1 MRPRIFAAAAIVLF
15 LATLTRAQDVN
26 DVLEK
31 ATKDAVKKVGP
42 SVVQIVTQGGAD
54 IVVPTPKGP
63 SFRKALGPTTGVIV
77 SSDGYVI
84 SSLFNFLNDPTTIL
98 VSVPGREEP
107 FVAKRVAND
116 RSRMLTL
123 LKIEA
128 KGLATPTTSPKNDIH
143 EGQFAIAMGRTL
155 DAKRA
160 GAPSISV
167 GIVSAVG
174 RIWGKAIQTDAKI
187 SPVNYGGPLID
198 LQGRIQGILIP
209 ASPQGDDATSGFE
222 WYDSGIGF
230 AIPYEDV
237 LASVEKLKHGKDLHK
252 GILGIRL
259 KGSDLYSG
267 QPEIAMVAAD
277 SAGAK
282 AGLKAG
288 DKIVEIDG
296 KPVVRLAQMQHLLG
310 SRYEG
315 DRISLKY
322 KRGED
327 VKELK
332 DLTLVSSM
340 QGASHAFLGILPLR
354 DDPKLGVEIRYVFP
368 GSPAD
373 KAGLKFGERIVKF
386 GMILPAEGPIKKTDA
401 LQAFSGVKSGRDQ
414 LLDLLNTMP
423 PGVDL
428 SLGIADKNGKERT
441 VTVVLSTLPGSSPGE
456 DWKTPDRLP
465 PGSLGKARDPLE
477 KGKKEGKIDG
487 KKDVTKEAK
496 VEEKKDAKDEA
507 KKDEAKK
514 DEAKKDEAKKDEA
527 KKDEAKKDEAK
538 KDAKDDSKTDDA
550 PRKTET
556 GLMERT
562 TGDGEHKYWVY
573 VPKDYDPDY
582 TYGVVVWLHLA
593 GKNKKADANDLV
605 DLWADYCSEN
615 RLVLVMP
622 QSQNADGWI
631 ASEADAVIRSVRD
644 AMKTFSVDPM
654 RVVAHGMGVGGQMAL
669 HLGMNNRDLIRGV
682 ATVGAVPTTIKDNV
696 PNQRLAFWLASGE
709 LDPLVK
715 NISEGR
721 TKLAEKRYSA
731 VFVEIANRGRE
742 YLEDRQVRDLVR
754 WIDTLDK
761 E

>member
-1 MRPRIFAAAAIVLF
+1 MRSRNLAAAAILLSV
-15 LATLTRAQDVN
+15 ATLTRAQDVN

-31 ATKDAVKKVGP
+31 ATKDAVKKVAP

-54 IVVPTPKGP
+54 IVVTTPKGP
-63 SFRKALGPTTGVIV
+63 GFRKALGPTTGVIV

-98 VSVPGREEP
+98 VSVPGIAEP

-128 KGLATPTTSPKNDIH
+128 KGLPTPQTSPKSDIH

-187 SPVNYGGPLID
+187 SPVNYGGPLVD
-198 LQGRIQGILIP
+198 LQGRVQGILIP

-230 AIPYEDV
+230 AIPYDDV

-259 KGSDLYSG
+259 KGADLYTG
-267 QPEIAMVAAD
+267 QPEIAMVSAD
-277 SAGAK
+277 SAAAK

-310 SRYEG
+310 THYEG
-315 DRISLKY
+315 DKISLKY
-322 KRGED
+322 KRGE
-327 VKELK
+327 ETSEIK
-332 DLTLVSSM
+332 DLALVSSI
-340 QGASHAFLGILPLR
+340 QGVSHAFLGILPLR

-373 KAGLKFGERIVKF
+373 KAGLKFGERIMKF
-386 GMILPAEGPIKKTDA
+386 GAGTPAEGKKGG
-401 LQAFSGVKSGRDQ
+401 LLVPFSGVKSGRDQ
-414 LLDLLNTMP
+414 LLDLLNTAP
-423 PGVDL
+423 TGADL
-428 SLGIADKNGKERT
+428 QLEIAEKGGKTRT
-441 VTVVLSTLPGSSPGE
+441 VTVALGTLPGSSPGE
-456 DWKTPDRLP
+456 DWKVPDKLP
-465 PGSLGKARDPLE
+465 PASLGKARDPLE
-477 KGKKEGKIDG
+477 KGKAKIDF
-487 KKDVTKEAK
+487 KKDAKEKKAK
-496 VEEKKDAKDEA
+496 DEEKKDAKKEA
-507 KKDEAKK
+507 KDDEKK
-514 DEAKKDEAKKDEA
+514 DD
-527 KKDEAKKDEAK
+527 AK
-538 KDAKDDSKTDDA
+538 KDAKDAKDDDA
-550 PRKTET
+550 PRKTEV

-573 VPKDYDPDY
+573 LPKDYDPDY
-582 TYGVVVWLHLA
+582 SYGVVIWLHLA
-593 GKNKKADANDLV
+593 GRNKKADANDLV
-605 DLWADYCSEN
+605 DLWADYCSEH

-622 QSQNADGWI
+622 QSQNAEGWI
-631 ASEADAVIRSVRD
+631 ASEADSVIRSVRD
-644 AMKTFSVDPM
+644 AMKTFSVDPQ
-654 RVVAHGMGVGGQMAL
+654 RIVAHGMGVGGQMAL
-669 HLGMNNRDLIRGV
+669 HLGMNNRDLVRGV
-682 ATVGAVPTTIKDNV
+682 ATVGAVPTTIKDNL

-731 VFVEIANRGRE
+731 VFVEIPNRGRE

>member
-1 MRPRIFAAAAIVLF
+1 MRSRFLAAAVIF
-15 LATLTRAQDVN
+15 SLATLARAQDVN

-54 IVVPTPKGP
+54 IVVTTPKGP
-63 SFRKALGPTTGVIV
+63 TFRKALGPTTGVVV

-98 VSVPGREEP
+98 VSVPGSAEP

-128 KGLATPTTSPKNDIH
+128 KGLPTPEGSPKNGIH

-198 LQGRIQGILIP
+198 LQGRVQGILIP

-230 AIPYEDV
+230 AIPYDDV
-237 LASVEKLKHGKDLHK
+237 LLSVEKLKHGKDLHK

-259 KGSDLYSG
+259 KGSDLYTG
-267 QPEIAMVAAD
+267 QPEIAMVTAD
-277 SAGAK
+277 SAAAK

-310 SRYEG
+310 TRYEG
-315 DRISLKY
+315 DKISLKY
-322 KRGED
+322 KRGEE
-327 VKELK
+327 VAEIKNLA
-332 DLTLVSSM
+332 LVSSV
-340 QGASHAFLGILPLR
+340 QGVSHAFLGILPLR

-386 GMILPAEGPIKKTDA
+386 GAGTPAEGKKGG
-401 LQAFSGVKSGRDQ
+401 LLVPFSGVKSGRDQ
-414 LLDLLNTMP
+414 LLDLLNTAP
-423 PGVDL
+423 TGADL
-428 SLGIADKNGKERT
+428 QLEIADKAGKTRT
-441 VTVVLSTLPGSSPGE
+441 VTVALGTLPGSSPGE
-456 DWKTPDRLP
+456 DWKVPDKLP
-465 PGSLGKARDPLE
+465 PASLGKARDPLE
-477 KGKKEGKIDG
+477 KGKAKIDFKKDAKVDAKKDEEKKEEAKKDDG
-487 KKDVTKEAK
+487 KKDDAK
-496 VEEKKDAKDEA
+496 KDDEKKDAKD
-507 KKDEAKK
+507 
-514 DEAKKDEAKKDEA
+514 
-527 KKDEAKKDEAK
+527 
-538 KDAKDDSKTDDA
+538 DDA
-550 PRKTET
+550 PRKIEV

-573 VPKDYDPDY
+573 LPKDYDPDY
-582 TYGVVVWLHLA
+582 TYGVVIWLHLA
-593 GKNKKADANDLV
+593 GRNKKADANDLV
-605 DLWADYCSEN
+605 DLWADYCSEH

-644 AMKTFSVDPM
+644 AMKTFSVDPQ

-669 HLGMNNRDLIRGV
+669 HLGMNNRDLVRGV
-682 ATVGAVPTTIKDNV
+682 ATVGAVPTTIKDNI

-731 VFVEIANRGRE
+731 VFVEIPNRGRE
-742 YLEDRQVRDLVR
+742 YLEERQVQDLVR

>member
-1 MRPRIFAAAAIVLF
+1 MFRESLMRYLAAVSMFLF
-15 LATLTRAQDVN
+15 LAALSRAQDIN

-54 IVVPTPKGP
+54 IVVTTPKGP
-63 SFRKALGPTTGVIV
+63 GFRKALGPTTGVIV
-77 SSDGYVI
+77 SSDGYVL
-84 SSLFNFLNDPTTIL
+84 SSLFNFVNDPTTIL
-98 VSVPGREEP
+98 VSVPGVAEP
-107 FVAKRVAND
+107 FVAKRIAND
-116 RSRMLTL
+116 RSRMLSL

-128 KGLATPTTSPKNDIH
+128 KGLPTPVTSPKKDIRA
-143 EGQFAIAMGRTL
+143 GQIAIAVGRTL

-160 GAPSISV
+160 GTPSISV

-187 SPVNYGGPLID
+187 SPVNYGGPLVD
-198 LQGRIQGILIP
+198 LQGRVQGILIP

-230 AIPYEDV
+230 AVPYDDV
-237 LASVEKLKHGKDLHK
+237 LAVLEKLKQGKDLHK
-252 GILGIRL
+252 GVLGIRL
-259 KGSDLYSG
+259 KGSDPYTG
-267 QPEIAMVAAD
+267 QPEIAMVSAD
-277 SAGAK
+277 SAAAR

-296 KPVVRLAQMQHLLG
+296 KPIVRFVQMQHLLG
-310 SRYEG
+310 THYDG
-315 DRISLKY
+315 DKISLKY
-322 KRGED
+322 QRGE
-327 VKELK
+327 KTNEIK
-332 DLTLVSSM
+332 NLTLVSSSV
-340 QGASHAFLGILPLR
+340 GVSHAFLGILPLR

-373 KAGLKFGERIVKF
+373 KAGMKFGERIVKF
-386 GMILPAEGPIKKTDA
+386 GGGAPAAGPGPIKKGRG
-401 LQAFSGVKSGRDQ
+401 LQSFSGVKSGRDQ
-414 LLDLLNTMP
+414 LLDILNSAPAGGDMQFE
-423 PGVDL
+423 
-428 SLGIADKNGKERT
+428 IADKNGKTRE
-441 VTVVLSTLPGSSPGE
+441 VAIALGTLPGSGPGE
-456 DWKTPDRLP
+456 DWKVPDKLP
-465 PGSLGKARDPLE
+465 PGSLGKARDALE
-477 KGKKEGKIDG
+477 KGKTKILEKKGAKE
-487 KKDVTKEAK
+487 
-496 VEEKKDAKDEA
+496 KDAKDKDAKVEK
-507 KKDEAKK
+507 KKDE
-514 DEAKKDEAKKDEA
+514 
-527 KKDEAKKDEAK
+527 
-538 KDAKDDSKTDDA
+538 KDAKVDGKDDSET
-550 PRKTET
+550 RKIEV

-573 VPKDYDPDY
+573 VPKDYDPNY
-582 TYGVVVWLHLA
+582 SYGVVIWLHLA
-593 GKNKKADANDLV
+593 GRNKKADANDLV

-644 AMKTFSVDPM
+644 AMKTFSVDPL

-669 HLGMNNRDLIRGV
+669 HLGMNNRDLVRGV
-682 ATVGAVPTTIKDNV
+682 ATVGAVPTTIKDNIA
-696 PNQRLAFWLASGE
+696 NQRLAFWLASGE

-715 NISEGR
+715 NISEAR

-731 VFVEIANRGRE
+731 MFVEIPNRGRE